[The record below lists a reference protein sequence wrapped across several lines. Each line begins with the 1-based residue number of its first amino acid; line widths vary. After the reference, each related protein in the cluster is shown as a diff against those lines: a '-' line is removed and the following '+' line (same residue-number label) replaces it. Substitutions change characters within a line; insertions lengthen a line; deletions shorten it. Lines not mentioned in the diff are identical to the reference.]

1 MSGKLMSVAVEES
14 CDTERA
20 SAQIFARAVPAK
32 GKERTNANPVGEA
45 EPRRSIRATKG
56 QHTKSFD
63 ELEQA
68 PAPKRRQTKKSRKA
82 LEQEELEQSEEP
94 EVIRCVCGA
103 NEQDQD
109 SGEAWISCET
119 CYAWQHNVCVGV
131 SSFED
136 EIPENYWC
144 EQCRPQDHTE
154 LLAAMAKGEQP
165 WLERRRAHEEEVAN
179 RKKKGGKRG
188 RGKRNSDSKDDAR
201 SAKASP
207 TPDASVK
214 PAGKPGKRKSRDESN
229 DVDAKL
235 PKLRRVSHAEA
246 VGVPVKYSPPADLVT
261 DITQLPATRAGP
273 IKALTKSLV
282 HVATA
287 LYKDGDLAIPA
298 DTTVEKIAETY
309 ALQIERAVFD
319 THPATKGQK
328 EYAQQVKALTFNL
341 KNNPE
346 LFEGLIENYH
356 SPATLAVMTTEAM
369 ASSEMQKQTAEMK
382 AKAEKQ
388 SILYTGDNGPRV
400 RRTHKGEEVVE
411 DESMANTGEHRMP
424 TSGARRGGG
433 TATPTAPAIKRESI
447 SFDQDSLPAA
457 SPTRSEGQR
466 SPSQSNFDISKVFSK
481 VKSPTATERRRPSGP
496 SINVSGP
503 GFDPEVDRLLEDE
516 NESPPYSPTEDT
528 QDPDVIWK
536 GSLAMSSIADFHAVG
551 KHVGGANF
559 ASFSSWS
566 KLIPQRMT
574 VAGRITEQNAIEYL
588 CSLRYSNLTDIVVV
602 SLTPASPG
610 SQPEFKALI
619 EYFLSKGRYGVVGN
633 KVAGNVRDTYLVPVR
648 AGENGHPEF
657 MLNLVDNFI
666 PTTRTEDM
674 LLAVFVYR
682 NEPTEFS
689 LSNNGQAAAAPLTQA
704 PATKPAVAATPA
716 AAAAA
721 ASHPPAPVVGGT
733 NGQHARAPPALS
745 IPHHAQQPLPPA
757 PAMPPKAVHQLPPNH
772 QISSNDI
779 YQRQQAGERLAR
791 EILGPFISVPTAQ
804 FLLPQAFQMQQKE
817 WETVR
822 GVYERDPKARED
834 LKYLSML
841 LEKEPSKAAVPGA
854 PAVPGAH
861 VVPRAA

>member
-1 MSGKLMSVAVEES
+1 MS
-14 CDTERA
+14 
-20 SAQIFARAVPAK
+20 
-32 GKERTNANPVGEA
+32 GEA

-68 PAPKRRQTKKSRKA
+68 PAPKRRQSKKSRKA

-119 CYAWQHNVCVGV
+119 CFAWQHNVCVGV

-165 WLERRRAHEEEVAN
+165 WLDRRKTHEEEVAN

-188 RGKRNSDSKDDAR
+188 RGKRNSDTKDDAR
-201 SAKASP
+201 NAKASP

-214 PAGKPGKRKSRDESN
+214 PAVKPGKRKSRDESN
-229 DVDAKL
+229 DADGKL
-235 PKLRRVSHAEA
+235 PKLRRVSHAES
-246 VGVPVKYSPPADLVT
+246 VGVQVKYSPPPDLVT
-261 DITQLPATRAGP
+261 DLSQLPATRAGP

-287 LYKDGDLAIPA
+287 LHKEGDLDIPA

-319 THPATKGQK
+319 THPSTKGQK

-346 LFEGLIENYH
+346 LFEGLVESYH

-411 DESMANTGEHRMP
+411 DETMANNGEHRMP
-424 TSGARRGGG
+424 TSGGGARRGGG

-447 SFDQDSLPAA
+447 SIDHASLPAA
-457 SPTRSEGQR
+457 SPTRSDGQR

-516 NESPPYSPTEDT
+516 TESPPYSPTEDT

-602 SLTPASPG
+602 NLTPASPG

-619 EYFLSKGRYGVVGN
+619 DYFLSKGRYGVVGN

-689 LSNNGQAAAAPLTQA
+689 LSNNGQAAPAPLAQA
-704 PATKPAVAATPA
+704 PSVPGSKTTTAVPVA

-721 ASHPPAPVVGGT
+721 APRPIAPVPGP
-733 NGQHARAPPALS
+733 NGQHARPPQPVS
-745 IPHHAQQPLPPA
+745 IPHHAQQPLPHA
-757 PAMPPKAVHQLPPNH
+757 PAMPSKAVHQLPPNH

-854 PAVPGAH
+854 PAVP
-861 VVPRAA
+861 RAA